1 MKKNLLLLPLLLLFS
16 CASPSK
22 LESNKVYSIDDI
34 KSVGVKIQGKFE
46 TNFPESIESNW
57 AFYKGREI
65 AVLMYPSADLANT
78 NGKIAAQ
85 EQTELIEVVE
95 KNIAYGQKVEK
106 TACRG
111 HGDSGGWTGR
121 GGIKLGEN
129 ISSNLGIDNTFII
142 NKLKI
147 FNDDKVEYLS
157 APSCPRREPLYR
169 EYKIYGNIVFLIEPL
184 RTSGEDTDK
193 FLQDLII
200 KLPK

>member
-57 AFYKGREI
+57 AFYKG
-65 AVLMYPSADLANT
+65 ANT

>member
-1 MKKNLLLLPLLLLFS
+1 MKIIESKNAP
-16 CASPSK
+16 
-22 LESNKVYSIDDI
+22 E
-34 KSVGVKIQGKFE
+34 SVGLYPHARKVG
-46 TNFPESIESNW
+46 NFLFLSGVGP
-57 AFYKGREI
+57 RERNNKEI
-65 AVLMYPSADLANT
+65 PGVILNT
-78 NGKIAAQ
+78 NGEIAAQ
-85 EQTELIEVVE
+85 EQTELIDVVE

-157 APSCPRREPLYR
+157 APSCPRREPLYS
-169 EYKIYGNIVFLIEPL
+169 EYKIYGNIVF
-184 RTSGEDTDK
+184 
-193 FLQDLII
+193 
-200 KLPK
+200 